1 MGVSIRDV
9 AARAGVSVGT
19 VSNVLNRPDSVPE
32 ATLERVRSAIAELGY
47 VRNDAARQLR
57 AGRSTTVGLVVL
69 DARNPFFTDVARG
82 ADDEAALHGLS
93 VLIGNSDEHPEREL
107 RLVSH
112 FEEQRAHGL
121 LISPIGDDVARL
133 REIRERGIPVVLVD
147 RTVAGSGFSSVA
159 VDDVHGGELAARHLL
174 DAGRRRIA
182 YVGGPA
188 GLRQVADRAEGARRA
203 VAAVDGASLDLAAV
217 ASLTVAEG
225 RTAGERLA
233 ALPAAE
239 RPDAV
244 FAANDLIALG
254 VLQALALAGVS
265 VPGDVAL
272 IGYDDIDFA
281 AAATVPLS
289 SIRQPSRRM
298 GATALSILVE
308 EAADPSLAPRD
319 VVFEPELVVRASTG
333 G

>member
-19 VSNVLNRPDSVPE
+19 VSNVLNRPESVPE
-32 ATLERVRSAIAELGY
+32 TTVERVRAAIADLGY

-69 DARNPFFTDVARG
+69 DARNPFFMDVARG
-82 ADDEAALHGLS
+82 ADDEAARHGLS
-93 VLIGNSDEHPEREL
+93 VLIGNSDEQREREL
-107 RLVSH
+107 RLVTH

-121 LISPIGDDVARL
+121 LVSPIGDDVERL
-133 REIRERGIPVVLVD
+133 QEVRDRGIPVVLVD
-147 RTVAGSGFSSVA
+147 RTLPGSGFSSVG

-174 DAGRRRIA
+174 ATGRRRLA

-188 GLRQVADRAEGARRA
+188 ELRQVSDRAAGARRA
-203 VAAVDGASLDLAAV
+203 VDGVAGARLETVPV

-225 RTAGERLA
+225 RAAGARLA
-233 ALPAAE
+233 ARPAGN

-244 FAANDLIALG
+244 FAANDLLALG
-254 VLQALALAGVS
+254 VLQALAFAGVS
-265 VPGDVAL
+265 VPDEVAL

-289 SIRQPSRRM
+289 SIRQPSLTM

-319 VVFEPELVVRASTG
+319 VMFEPELVVRASTA
-333 G
+333 